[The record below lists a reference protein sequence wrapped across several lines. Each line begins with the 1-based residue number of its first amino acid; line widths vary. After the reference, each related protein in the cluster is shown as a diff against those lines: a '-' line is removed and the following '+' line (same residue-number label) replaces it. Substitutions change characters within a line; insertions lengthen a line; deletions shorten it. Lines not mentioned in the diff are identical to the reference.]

1 MCGIAGFFGGLNLS
15 DETLNK
21 CLDKMS
27 NRGPDNLSIK
37 HYTFR
42 NKLNCYFLHSRLSI
56 IDLEK
61 RSNQPYEFDDFVI
74 TFNGEIY
81 NYVELREQLASVG
94 YIFNTESDTEVLI
107 KSYHMWG
114 EKMFDKLEECGHLQF
129 IIRLRED

>member
-1 MCGIAGFFGGLNLS
+1 MCGIAGFFGVLNLS

-61 RSNQPYEFDDFVI
+61 RSNQPYEFDDCI
-74 TFNGEIY
+74 IIADEMQNSTENQMKMLLTRIGENTKLMILY
-81 NYVELREQLASVG
+81 NCMYV
-94 YIFNTESDTEVLI
+94 
-107 KSYHMWG
+107 
-114 EKMFDKLEECGHLQF
+114 
-129 IIRLRED
+129 